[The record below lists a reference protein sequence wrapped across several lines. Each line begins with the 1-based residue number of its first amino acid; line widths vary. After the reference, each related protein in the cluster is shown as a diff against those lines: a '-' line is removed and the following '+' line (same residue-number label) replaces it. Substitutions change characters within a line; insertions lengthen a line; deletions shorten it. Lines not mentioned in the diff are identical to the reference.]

1 MFRFLEVVSELA
13 GNLSEGKNGLQ
24 FFRRN
29 VILVKIVPKYG
40 GYGEREY
47 LGQKVPDI
55 GGFQMEDNYERNY
68 GLVILE
74 LLHALKDKIALILA
88 ATVLAGVMGW
98 VVSAT
103 LLPRKYEASVNM
115 IVNTRTEIVGVVTSD
130 SISSAQDLVDTYAII
145 IKSNKVL
152 NQVIEQLSL
161 KMSYEE
167 LSEKISVD
175 PIRNTQVMKIAAQCS
190 DANQALMIVQTISE
204 IAPAIV
210 ADAVEAGSCKV
221 VSDVYTTGRPV
232 SPNTLK
238 NIFMGAALAFVLV
251 CAAVILQE
259 LFNDY
264 VLDETDLEKKLG
276 LTVIGVIPDVEE

>member
-1 MFRFLEVVSELA
+1 
-13 GNLSEGKNGLQ
+13 
-24 FFRRN
+24 
-29 VILVKIVPKYG
+29 
-40 GYGEREY
+40 
-47 LGQKVPDI
+47 
-55 GGFQMEDNYERNY
+55 MEDNYERDY
-68 GLVILE
+68 GLVVLE
-74 LLHALKDKIALILA
+74 LVQVLKDKLALILA
-88 ATVLAGVMGW
+88 VTILSASFSWGV
-98 VVSAT
+98 SSL
-103 LLPRKYEASVNM
+103 LLPKKYEASVNM

-152 NQVIEQLSL
+152 NQVIDALDL

-190 DANQALMIVQTISE
+190 NADQAVLIVQTISE

-221 VSDVYTTGRPV
+221 VSDVYTSGKPV
-232 SPNTLK
+232 TPDVPRNTM
-238 NIFMGAALAFVLV
+238 IVGALGFLAICSL
-251 CAAVILQE
+251 VILRE

-264 VLDETDLEKKLG
+264 IVDEADMEKRLG
-276 LTVIGVIPDVEE
+276 LTAIGVIPDVEG